1 MKKGFLILSILI
13 SQTFA
18 FAQDSKVSKIAKYI
32 SKDKWKDARE
42 LLDELDN
49 IPKYKTDID
58 YWFVRTCYYKAAVAT
73 HINSDKELYKIEK
86 VEAKKSFEKL
96 VEYDKTDASKSYSEY
111 IPQFRKEIY
120 NVQAQSNNHH
130 TVIKGET
137 IMSIAEKYEVSPF
150 EIYKVN
156 PELHN
161 KSLEPKM
168 VILLPITSILNKKNT
183 EFSKND
189 NQTIESSTNTQSSST
204 SQANDNGKTVTLTQ
218 IGQGKT
224 KDAAKYNALRNAIE
238 NAFGTFISSN
248 TTIFKDELA
257 KDEIVSLSSGN
268 IQNFE
273 ILSETQMPDG
283 SYTSVLKATVSIGKL
298 ATFCESKGIAVEFKG
313 GLFAAN
319 IKLQEL
325 NKKNEEAIMKNLYII
340 ANTIIT
346 KGLFD
351 FSIKVEEP
359 VQISGGS
366 DVGKWDV
373 KLNITSKPNKNLNSV
388 IQILVSTLSNIALSE
403 TEIQDYKSKNIKVFI
418 MSWDHEKFYF
428 RSIVPIEVVM
438 KIAGINIPRAT
449 SMFKLENGIATF
461 NFPYN
466 QKPHN
471 SSNFEN
477 GGQAFKAKTRVVI
490 GLATRLPSNE
500 DDYKMLLEYDHVY
513 NPYYYTQD
521 QNYLKIDTSVL
532 FRTITNEVHNA
543 LDISEL
549 NKISEYKVEPIR

>member
-1 MKKGFLILSILI
+1 
-13 SQTFA
+13 
-18 FAQDSKVSKIAKYI
+18 
-32 SKDKWKDARE
+32 
-42 LLDELDN
+42 
-49 IPKYKTDID
+49 
-58 YWFVRTCYYKAAVAT
+58 
-73 HINSDKELYKIEK
+73 
-86 VEAKKSFEKL
+86 
-96 VEYDKTDASKSYSEY
+96 
-111 IPQFRKEIY
+111 
-120 NVQAQSNNHH
+120 
-130 TVIKGET
+130 
-137 IMSIAEKYEVSPF
+137 
-150 EIYKVN
+150 
-156 PELHN
+156 
-161 KSLEPKM
+161 
-168 VILLPITSILNKKNT
+168 
-183 EFSKND
+183 
-189 NQTIESSTNTQSSST
+189 
-204 SQANDNGKTVTLTQ
+204 
-218 IGQGKT
+218 
-224 KDAAKYNALRNAIE
+224 
-238 NAFGTFISSN
+238 
-248 TTIFKDELA
+248 
-257 KDEIVSLSSGN
+257 
-268 IQNFE
+268 
-273 ILSETQMPDG
+273 MPDG

-521 QNYLKIDTSVL
+521 QNYSKIDTSVL

>member
-1 MKKGFLILSILI
+1 MKKTLIFL
-13 SQTFA
+13 
-18 FAQDSKVSKIAKYI
+18 
-32 SKDKWKDARE
+32 
-42 LLDELDN
+42 LL
-49 IPKYKTDID
+49 
-58 YWFVRTCYYKAAVAT
+58 F
-73 HINSDKELYKIEK
+73 LY
-86 VEAKKSFEKL
+86 VG
-96 VEYDKTDASKSYSEY
+96 T
-111 IPQFRKEIY
+111 
-120 NVQAQSNNHH
+120 QAQNNNYH

-137 IMSIAEKYEVSPF
+137 IMSIAKKYEITPF
-150 EIYKVN
+150 EIYKIN
-156 PELHN
+156 PELQN

-168 VILLPITSILNKKNT
+168 VILLPLTSISNKKNT
-183 EFSKND
+183 EFSKNN
-189 NQTIESSTNTQSSST
+189 NQIIESSVNTQSSST
-204 SQANDNGKTVTLTQ
+204 NQDNDNGKAVTLTE

-224 KDAAKYNALRNAIE
+224 KEAAKYSALRSALE
-238 NAFGTFISSN
+238 KAFGTFISSN
-248 TTIFKDELA
+248 TTIFKDELV
-257 KDEIVSLSSGN
+257 KDEIVSVSSGN

-283 SYTSVLKATVSIGKL
+283 SFSSVVKATVSIGKL
-298 ATFCESKGIAVEFKG
+298 TTFCESKGITVEFKG
-313 GLFAAN
+313 GLFATN

-325 NKKNEEAIMKNLYII
+325 NKKNEEVVIKNLYSI

-351 FSIKVEEP
+351 FSIKAEEP

-366 DVGKWDV
+366 DGGKWDV

-388 IQILVSTLSNIALSE
+388 IQILVSTLSNISLTE

-428 RSIVPIEVVM
+428 RSIDPIEVVM
-438 KIAGINIPRAT
+438 KIVGINIPRAT
-449 SMFKLENGIATF
+449 SMFKIENGIVTF

-466 QKPHN
+466 LKTSFN
-471 SSNFEN
+471 YYDNLREFEN
-477 GGQAFKAKTRVVI
+477 GGRTFKAKTGVAF

-500 DDYKMLLEYDHVY
+500 DDYKMLLEYDHIY

-532 FRTITNEVHNA
+532 FRTITNEVHNV

>member
-1 MKKGFLILSILI
+1 MKKTLIFL
-13 SQTFA
+13 
-18 FAQDSKVSKIAKYI
+18 
-32 SKDKWKDARE
+32 
-42 LLDELDN
+42 LL
-49 IPKYKTDID
+49 
-58 YWFVRTCYYKAAVAT
+58 F
-73 HINSDKELYKIEK
+73 LYMGI
-86 VEAKKSFEKL
+86 
-96 VEYDKTDASKSYSEY
+96 
-111 IPQFRKEIY
+111 
-120 NVQAQSNNHH
+120 QAQSNNYH

-137 IMSIAEKYEVSPF
+137 IMSIAKKYEVSPF

-168 VILLPITSILNKKNT
+168 VILLPITSIVNKKNN
-183 EFSKND
+183 EFSKNN
-189 NQTIESSTNTQSSST
+189 NQTIESSINTQSSST

-218 IGQGKT
+218 IGEGKT

-248 TTIFKDELA
+248 TTIFKDELG
-257 KDEIVSLSSGN
+257 KDEIVSVSSGN

-283 SYTSVLKATVSIGKL
+283 SYTSVVKSTVSIGKL
-298 ATFCESKGIAVEFKG
+298 TTFCESKGIAVEFKG

-319 IKLQEL
+319 VKLQEL
-325 NKKNEEAIMKNLYII
+325 NKKNEEAVMKNLYII

-351 FSIKVEEP
+351 FSIKAEEP
-359 VQISGGS
+359 VQILGGS
-366 DVGKWDV
+366 DAGKWDV

-388 IQILVSTLSNIALSE
+388 IQILVSTLSNITLSE

-438 KIAGINIPRAT
+438 KIAGINIPKAT
-449 SMFKLENGIATF
+449 SMFKIENGIATF
-461 NFPYN
+461 NFPYG
-466 QKPHN
+466 QKPSDHL
-471 SSNFEN
+471 SNFEN
-477 GGQAFKAKTRVVI
+477 SGHPFKAKTAVGI

-500 DDYKMLLEYDHVY
+500 DDYKMLIQYDHVY
-513 NPYYYTQD
+513 NPYYYTLE
-521 QNYLKIDTSVL
+521 QNYLKIDSTVL
-532 FRTITNEVHNA
+532 FRTITNEVHNV
-543 LDISEL
+543 LDINEL
-549 NKISEYKVEPIR
+549 NNISEFKVDPIR